1 MLQTRFVLLQT
12 HFFLYWSDILK
23 TVLERASAIS
33 KVKEGHI
40 KYWFDLAVF
49 HLLHFVWR

>member
-40 KYWFDLAVF
+40 IVL
-49 HLLHFVWR
+49 